1 MNKLRNL
8 FLTLITFTF
17 ITLITGCDSKENA
30 PKTAETDIL
39 TVDTSEIKGTP
50 VTDNSFSEFD
60 LSYNV
65 QKGNTFLYK
74 LTSITDELQSLRTDT
89 VQEMRAKQQI
99 SYLIEV
105 KVEELEA
112 DKTMELSF
120 TFKEVAVEGSFNE
133 EKYKF
138 LSSTKNDTSV
148 EDRFLEYQ
156 ALINN
161 PFNARIDRHGNIA
174 ELYRTTKIADK
185 IIELRKMKDS
195 INAEQKQA
203 FIQDITDGALR
214 PVVMQLF
221 RKLPEAK
228 VAKDSTWYFPQ
239 QPASFQIFAI
249 QNTHGFK
256 LASFEKSGDN
266 TYAVIDASLISKSE
280 LAPEAKSNGISMKN
294 TGYSGSG
301 KLYFNIGKG
310 VFEKSKTSTT
320 LTVELDM
327 KAPPGAPFSS
337 AKRKQK
343 TNTTNI
349 LQLVK

>member
-1 MNKLRNL
+1 MNKFRNFTLTFIVMAL
-8 FLTLITFTF
+8 FLTL
-17 ITLITGCDSKENA
+17 TGCDSKEKE
-30 PKTAETDIL
+30 PESSGSDLL

-50 VTDNSFSEFD
+50 VTDNSFADFD
-60 LSYNV
+60 LSYTV
-65 QKGNTFLYK
+65 TKGNTYKYK
-74 LTSITDELQSLRTDT
+74 LTSITEETQSLQTDT
-89 VQEMRAKQQI
+89 TQTMRAKQQI

-105 KVEELEA
+105 KVEEVEA

-120 TFKEVAVEGSFNE
+120 NFKEVAVDGSFNE
-133 EKYKF
+133 EKYKYI
-138 LSSTKNDTSV
+138 SSAKNDTSV

-161 PFNARIDRHGNIA
+161 PFNARVDKHGNIS
-174 ELYRTTKIADK
+174 EIYRTTKIADK
-185 IIELRKMKDS
+185 ILELRKMKDS
-195 INAEQKQA
+195 ISAEEKQS
-203 FIQDITDGALR
+203 FVQDITDGALR

-239 QPASFQIFAI
+239 KPASFQIFAI

-256 LASFEKSGDN
+256 LSSFEKAGDD
-266 TYAVIDASLISKSE
+266 TYAVIDASLISTAE
-280 LAPEAKSNGISMKN
+280 LAPDAKANGISMKN

-301 KLYFNIGKG
+301 KLYFNVGKG
-310 VFEKSKTSTT
+310 VFEKSKTLTT

-337 AKRKQK
+337 AKRKQN
-343 TNTTNI
+343 TRTTNI

>member
-1 MNKLRNL
+1 MIKFKYFILSL
-8 FLTLITFTF
+8 AVFSLIV
-17 ITLITGCDSKENA
+17 LISGCDSKENDPA
-30 PKTAETDIL
+30 TSGSDIL
-39 TVDTSEIKGTP
+39 AIDTSEIKGTP
-50 VTDNSFSEFD
+50 VTDNSFSEFE

-65 QKGNTFLYK
+65 QKGNTFHYK
-74 LTSITDELQSLRTDT
+74 LTSITEETQSLKTDT
-89 VQEMRAKQQI
+89 VQSMNAKQQI

-120 TFKEVAVEGSFNE
+120 TFKEVAVEGSFND

-138 LSSTKNDTSV
+138 LSSTKNDTAV
-148 EDRFLEYQ
+148 EERFLEYQ

-161 PFNARIDRHGNIA
+161 PFNARIDKSGNIA

-185 IIELRKMKDS
+185 VLDLRKMKDS
-195 INAEQKQA
+195 INAEQKQN

-239 QPASFQIFAI
+239 QKASFQIFTI

-256 LASFEKSGDN
+256 LSSFEKVGDQ
-266 TYAVIDASLISKSE
+266 TYAVIDATLISQSE
-280 LAPEAKSNGISMKN
+280 LAPDAKANGISMKN
-294 TGYSGSG
+294 TGYSGNG
-301 KLYFNIGKG
+301 KLYYNVGKG
-310 VFEKSKTSTT
+310 VFEKSKTTTT

-337 AKRKQK
+337 AKRKQSTK
-343 TNTTNI
+343 TTNF
-349 LQLVK
+349 LQLLK